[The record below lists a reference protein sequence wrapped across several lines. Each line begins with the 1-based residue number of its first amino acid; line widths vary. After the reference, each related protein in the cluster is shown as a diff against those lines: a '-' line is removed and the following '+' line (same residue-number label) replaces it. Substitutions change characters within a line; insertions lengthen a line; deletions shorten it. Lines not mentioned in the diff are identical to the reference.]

1 MREPDSKGTRMT
13 GSDESVEDAKAGP
26 KSDLLDRYESMVE
39 RQIDTVDEID
49 EKAATTMR
57 VLALII
63 GALLSVFIFFGGEQ
77 SSISFS
83 LETLIPIVW
92 ISSGIVALLAS
103 FAFCIH
109 TYLSSRMLFG
119 PKAVLGEVLAS
130 HRVASEDYENVLLR
144 GFATAIDT
152 NKEVIRVNSRRF
164 KRALLAFWI
173 GIVGLGTGF
182 GFLVFRFSI
191 AADIVLSAPVVAV
204 IVYYARYI
212 IRERYMVVPHE
223 G

>member
-1 MREPDSKGTRMT
+1 MT
-13 GSDESVEDAKAGP
+13 GSDESVEDTAVSP
-26 KSDLLDRYESMVE
+26 ESDLLNRYESMVE
-39 RQIDTVDEID
+39 KQIGTVDEID
-49 EKAATTMR
+49 EKAANTMR
-57 VLALII
+57 VLALIV
-63 GALLSVFIFFGGEQ
+63 GALLSIFIFFGGEQ

-83 LETLIPIVW
+83 SETLVPIAW
-92 ISSGIVALLAS
+92 ISSGISALLAS

-130 HRVASEDYENVLLR
+130 NRVESADYENVLLR

-164 KRALLAFWI
+164 KRALLAFWV

-182 GFLVFRFSI
+182 GFLVFELSI
-191 AADIVLSAPVVAV
+191 VADLFLSVPVVA
-204 IVYYARYI
+204 IILYYAWYI

-223 G
+223 D